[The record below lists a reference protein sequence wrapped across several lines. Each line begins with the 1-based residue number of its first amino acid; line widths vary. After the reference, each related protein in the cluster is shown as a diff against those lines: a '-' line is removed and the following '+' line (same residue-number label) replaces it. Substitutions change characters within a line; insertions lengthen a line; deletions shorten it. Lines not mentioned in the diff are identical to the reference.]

1 MPDDRILTYNKILR
15 NQTSELIAELE
26 QVKEELASITN
37 RMPHEVKSTAI
48 LDHWLNQDIK
58 TTKKALKEVK
68 DDLKSL
74 SDPAYMKAWLKYV

>member
-1 MPDDRILTYNKILR
+1 
-15 NQTSELIAELE
+15 
-26 QVKEELASITN
+26 
-37 RMPHEVKSTAI
+37 MPHEVKSTAI